1 MSGPGFPGVEH
12 SAQVAARQNPVRF
25 VPASRYAPVRTVSA
39 WIALACVAVMAA
51 APTPDAVQVQ
61 LCIATIAVYFLMGW
75 LRPSGGPLR
84 SFVALLIIFT
94 STRYMIWR
102 VTETM
107 PVDSPLSIVGG
118 IFLLGAETYGY
129 ILLLLSTFLSVD
141 VYKRGPRPVP
151 VAPDACP
158 TVDILIPS
166 YNEPDDLLEV
176 TLTAALN
183 VNYPAGRVNVYLLDD
198 GGTLGKRTQADPKKA
213 AEAQA
218 RHEHL
223 KAVCERLGA
232 HYLTREKNDHAK
244 AGNINAALKHTHGD
258 LILILDADHVPS
270 TDILTRTVGYFVED
284 PKLFLV
290 QTPHFFLN
298 PDPLERNLGTFRNM
312 PSENEMFYSV
322 IQRGLDGLNASFF
335 CGSAA
340 VLRREYIME
349 IGGIQGETITED
361 AETALELHARGYRS
375 AYVDRPMVAGLSPET
390 FSGFIVQRM
399 RWTQGMVQIFLL
411 KNPLLKKGLTFAQRV
426 GYFNSC
432 FYWFFPLA
440 RMAFILGPL
449 LYLLLG
455 VRVYVGDLSDF
466 LMYGL
471 PHIVGALMLSSI
483 LYGHTRWAFASE
495 LYEVI
500 QSIHCSGAIFQVL
513 RNPRS
518 PSFAVTPKGENLD
531 ENFVSPL
538 ARPFYV
544 LIAIVCLGELAG
556 LVRWFI
562 DPVGAGVISVLLF
575 WNTFH
580 LLLLVSAL
588 GVLYERSQQRVFPR
602 FEMRRPV
609 TLRHD
614 GAAVPCE
621 MTDVSITGMGCL
633 VRSADEGHF
642 AEGDIFRADARDLG
656 ASTPAQLDLKVLS
669 AVSTA
674 EGQKLG
680 LSFVIST
687 HEQWSAVVGLMY
699 ARSENWKTFRDGRA
713 RSDHMASKIAGL
725 VRSSLGHALIHIKA
739 VTREVRS

>member
-1 MSGPGFPGVEH
+1 MVQATPHSTDSG
-12 SAQVAARQNPVRF
+12 
-25 VPASRYAPVRTVSA
+25 PASRFAPLRTLSA
-39 WIALACVAVMAA
+39 VVVLASIALLAA

-61 LCIATIAVYFLMGW
+61 LGIATIATYFLMSW
-75 LRPSGGPLR
+75 LRPSGGPFR
-84 SFVALLIIFT
+84 TFVALLIVFT

-107 PVDSPLSIVGG
+107 PTDSALSILGG
-118 IFLLGAETYGY
+118 LVLLGAETYGY

-141 VYKRGPRPVP
+141 VYKRPARPAP
-151 VAPDACP
+151 VSPAACP

-183 VNYPAGRVNVYLLDD
+183 VNYPAGRVKVYLLDD
-198 GGTLGKRTQADPKKA
+198 GGTLGKRTQSDPKKA

-218 RHEHL
+218 RHDHL
-223 KAVCERLGA
+223 QEVCVRLGA
-232 HYLTREKNDHAK
+232 HYLTRDKNDHAK
-244 AGNINAALKHTHGD
+244 AGNINAALQKTDGE

-270 TDILTRTVGYFVED
+270 TDILTRTVGYFIED

-298 PDPLERNLGTFRNM
+298 PDPLERNLDTFRNM

-340 VLRREYIME
+340 LLRRKYVME

-361 AETALELHARGYRS
+361 AETALELHSRGYRS

-411 KNPLLKKGLTFAQRV
+411 KNPLLKKGLTLAQRI

-449 LYLLLG
+449 LYLLFG
-455 VRVYVGDLSDF
+455 VQVYVGDLSDF

-500 QSIHCSGAIFQVL
+500 QSIHCSGAILQVL

-538 ARPFYV
+538 ARPFYI
-544 LIAIVCLGELAG
+544 LIAIVCLGQIAG
-556 LVRWFI
+556 IIRFFA

-602 FEMRRPV
+602 FDTDRPV
-609 TLRHD
+609 TLHQP
-614 GAAVPCE
+614 GTSLPGT
-621 MTDVSITGMGCL
+621 MTDISITGMG
-633 VRSADEGHF
+633 VRVPHVAGKSF
-642 AEGDIFRADARDLG
+642 AIGDLFHTDAQELG
-656 ASTPAQLDLKVLS
+656 ATSPTRLDLRVLS
-669 AVSTA
+669 VL
-674 EGQKLG
+674 EGPDSQKLG
-680 LSFVIST
+680 LSFVIQT
-687 HEQWSAVVGLMY
+687 PDQWSAVVSLMY

-713 RSDHMASKIAGL
+713 SADNMGAKIAGL
-725 VRSSLGHALIHIKA
+725 VRASLSHALIHIRA
-739 VTREVRS
+739 VTREIRT

>member
-1 MSGPGFPGVEH
+1 MVGAAPH
-12 SAQVAARQNPVRF
+12 SADHR
-25 VPASRYAPVRTVSA
+25 PASRFAPLRTISA
-39 WIALACVAVMAA
+39 AAGLSSIALVAA
-51 APTPDAVQVQ
+51 APTPDHVQVL
-61 LCIATIAVYFLMGW
+61 LCITTIATYVLMSW
-75 LRPSGGPLR
+75 LRPSGGPFR
-84 SFVALLIIFT
+84 TFVALLIVFT

-107 PVDSPLSIVGG
+107 PSDSPLSIIGG

-141 VYKRGPRPVP
+141 VYKRPPRP
-151 VAPDACP
+151 APLSASACP

-183 VNYPAGRVNVYLLDD
+183 VNYPAGRVKVYLLDD
-198 GGTLGKRTQADPKKA
+198 GGTDSKRNQPDPTKA

-218 RHEHL
+218 RHDHL
-223 KAVCERLGA
+223 KEVCARLGA
-232 HYLTREKNDHAK
+232 HYLTREKNNHAK
-244 AGNINAALKHTHGD
+244 AGNINAALQKTDGE
-258 LILILDADHVPS
+258 LILILDADHIPS

-298 PDPLERNLGTFRNM
+298 PDPLERNLDTFRRM

-322 IQRGLDGLNASFF
+322 IQRGLDGLNAAFF

-340 VLRREYIME
+340 LLRRKYIME
-349 IGGIQGETITED
+349 IGGIQGDTITED
-361 AETALELHARGYRS
+361 TETALELHSRGYRS

-411 KNPLLKKGLTFAQRV
+411 KNPLLKKGLTLAQRI

-449 LYLLLG
+449 LYLLFG
-455 VRVYVGDLSDF
+455 IQVYVGDLSDF

-500 QSIHCSGAIFQVL
+500 QSIHCSGAILQVL

-538 ARPFYV
+538 ARPFYI
-544 LIAIVCLGELAG
+544 LIAIVCLGQIAG
-556 LVRWFI
+556 IIRFLI
-562 DPVGAGVISVLLF
+562 DPVGVGVISVLLF

-602 FEMRRPV
+602 FDTDRPV
-609 TLRHD
+609 TLYQPGTD
-614 GAAVPCE
+614 IAGT
-621 MTDVSITGMGCL
+621 MTDISVTGMG
-633 VRSADEGHF
+633 VRIPDTGSSRF
-642 AEGDIFRADARDLG
+642 AAGDAFTANAQELG
-656 ASTPAQLDLKVLS
+656 ATSPTQLNLKVLS
-669 AVSTA
+669 VLNEPGS
-674 EGQKLG
+674 QKLG
-680 LSFVIST
+680 LSFDIRT
-687 HEQWSAVVGLMY
+687 PDQWSAVVALMY
-699 ARSENWKTFRDGRA
+699 SRSENWKAFRDNRA
-713 RSDHMASKIAGL
+713 RADHMGAKIAGL
-725 VRSSLGHALIHIKA
+725 VRSSLSHALIHIRA
-739 VTREVRS
+739 ITREVRT

>member
-1 MSGPGFPGVEH
+1 MAHTDKKSEE
-12 SAQVAARQNPVRF
+12 F
-25 VPASRYAPVRTVSA
+25 VPASRFAPMRTFSA
-39 WIALACVAVMAA
+39 IFMLGSVAVLAA
-51 APTPDAVQVQ
+51 IPTPDSVQIQ
-61 LCIATIAVYFLMGW
+61 LCVATIATLFLMGW
-75 LRPSGGPLR
+75 LRPAGGPFR
-84 SFVALLIIFT
+84 SFVSLLIVFT

-107 PVDSPLSIVGG
+107 PTDSPLSIVGG
-118 IFLLGAETYGY
+118 VFLLGAESYGY

-141 VYKRGPRPVP
+141 VYKRSPRP
-151 VAPDACP
+151 APIAADSCP

-183 VNYPAGRVNVYLLDD
+183 VNYPEGRVNVYLLDD
-198 GGTLGKRTQADPKKA
+198 GGTVAKRNQVDSKKA
-213 AEAQA
+213 AEAQD
-218 RHEHL
+218 RFDHL
-223 KAVCERLGA
+223 QEMCERLGA

-244 AGNINAALKHTHGD
+244 AGNINAALKNTNGE

-270 TDILTRTVGYFVED
+270 TDILTRTAGYFVED

-298 PDPLERNLGTFRNM
+298 PDPLERNLDTFRNM

-340 VLRREYIME
+340 LLRRKYIME
-349 IGGIQGETITED
+349 IGGIQGDTITED

-411 KNPLLKKGLTFAQRV
+411 KNPLLKKGLTFAQRI

-449 LYLLLG
+449 LYLLFG
-455 VRVYVGDLSDF
+455 VQVYVGDLSDF

-471 PHIVGALMLSSI
+471 PHIAGALMLSSI

-500 QSIHCSGAIFQVL
+500 QAIHCSGAILEVL

-531 ENFVSPL
+531 ESFVSPL
-538 ARPFYV
+538 ARPFYI
-544 LIAIVCLGELAG
+544 LIGLVCLGQVAG
-556 LVRWFI
+556 LIRWFV
-562 DPVGAGVISVLLF
+562 DPVGAGVVSVLLF

-588 GVLYERSQQRVFPR
+588 GVLYEKTQQRVFPR
-602 FEMRRPV
+602 FETDRDVDLTYLGV
-609 TLRHD
+609 T
-614 GAAVPCE
+614 VPGK
-621 MTDVSITGMGCL
+621 MTDISITGVGAL
-633 VRSADEGHF
+633 VPFGESKRFEV
-642 AEGDIFRADARDLG
+642 GDMFQADARELG
-656 ASTPAQLDLKVLS
+656 ASSPSILDLRVLS
-669 AVSTA
+669 VFDRP

-680 LSFVIST
+680 LSFVIQSP
-687 HEQWSAVVGLMY
+687 EQRSAVVSLMY

-713 RSDHMASKIAGL
+713 KSDHMGAKIVGL
-725 VRSSLGHALIHIKA
+725 VRSSLSHAINHIQA
-739 VTREVRS
+739 VTREARS

>member
-1 MSGPGFPGVEH
+1 MRA
-12 SAQVAARQNPVRF
+12 SAKAERF
-25 VPASRYAPVRTVSA
+25 VPASRYAPVRTISA
-39 WIALACVAVMAA
+39 VIALASVAVLAA
-51 APTPDAVQVQ
+51 APTPDAVQIQ
-61 LCIATIAVYFLMGW
+61 LCIATIATYFLMSW
-75 LRPSGGPLR
+75 IQPSGGPFR
-84 SFVALLIIFT
+84 SFMALLIVFT

-107 PVDSPLSIVGG
+107 PTDSPLSILGG

-141 VYKRGPRPVP
+141 VYKRAPRPAP
-151 VAPDACP
+151 VSPEACP

-198 GGTLGKRTQADPKKA
+198 GGTVGKRNQADPQKA

-218 RHEHL
+218 RFEHL
-223 KAVCERLGA
+223 QEVCARLGA
-232 HYLTREKNDHAK
+232 RYLTREKNDHAK
-244 AGNINAALKHTHGD
+244 AGNINAALKHTDGD
-258 LILILDADHVPS
+258 LVLILDADHVPS

-298 PDPLERNLGTFRNM
+298 PDPLERNLGTFKNM

-340 VLRREYIME
+340 VLRRKYIME

-449 LYLLLG
+449 LYLLFG
-455 VRVYVGDLSDF
+455 VQVYVGDLPDF

-544 LIAIVCLGELAG
+544 LIAIVCLGEVAG

-602 FEMRRPV
+602 FETHRKITLNHAGAPV
-609 TLRHD
+609 P
-614 GAAVPCE
+614 GE
-621 MTDVSITGMGCL
+621 MTDVSITGLGCL
-633 VRSADEGHF
+633 LPVGQGQRF
-642 AEGDIFRADARDLG
+642 VTGDILQADARDLG
-656 ASTPAQLDLKVLS
+656 ATSPSQLDLKVLS
-669 AVSTA
+669 VADTPA
-674 EGQKLG
+674 GQKLG
-680 LSFVIST
+680 LSFVIENN
-687 HEQWSAVVGLMY
+687 EQWAAVVALMY
-699 ARSENWKTFRDGRA
+699 SRSENWKTFRDGRA
-713 RSDHMASKIAGL
+713 KSDHMGAKIAGL
-725 VRSSLGHALIHIKA
+725 VRSSLAHALNHINA
-739 VTREVRS
+739 ITREVRS

>member
-1 MSGPGFPGVEH
+1 MVRATPPASEH
-12 SAQVAARQNPVRF
+12 G
-25 VPASRYAPVRTVSA
+25 PASRFAPLRTVSG
-39 WIALACVAVMAA
+39 IVVLVSVAFIAA
-51 APTPDAVQVQ
+51 APTPDIVQVQ
-61 LCIATIAVYFLMGW
+61 LCIATIAAYFLLSW

-84 SFVALLIIFT
+84 TFVALLIIFT

-107 PVDSPLSIVGG
+107 PTDTIWSTIGG

-141 VYKRGPRPVP
+141 VYKRPPRPAP
-151 VAPDACP
+151 VSAEACP

-176 TLTAALN
+176 TLTAALS

-198 GGTLGKRTQADPKKA
+198 GGTVGKRNQADPKKA

-218 RHEHL
+218 RHDHL
-223 KAVCERLGA
+223 QEVCARLGA
-232 HYLTREKNDHAK
+232 RYLTREKNDHAK
-244 AGNINAALKHTHGD
+244 AGNINAALKQTDGD
-258 LILILDADHVPS
+258 LVLILDADHVPS

-298 PDPLERNLGTFRNM
+298 PDPLERNLDTFKSM

-340 VLRREYIME
+340 VLRRKYIME

-455 VRVYVGDLSDF
+455 VQVYVGDLSDF

-500 QSIHCSGAIFQVL
+500 QSIHCSGAILQVL

-544 LIAIVCLGELAG
+544 LIGIVCLGELAG
-556 LVRWFI
+556 IARWFF

-602 FEMRRPV
+602 FGTHRPA
-609 TLRHD
+609 TLHFD
-614 GAAVPCE
+614 GVAVAGE
-621 MTDVSITGMGCL
+621 MTDVSITGMGFL
-633 VRSADEGHF
+633 LPSRQGRVF
-642 AEGDIFRADARDLG
+642 AVGDKFQADARDLG
-656 ASTPAQLDLKVLS
+656 ASAPSRLDLKVLS
-669 AVSTA
+669 AVDTPA
-674 EGQKLG
+674 GQKLG
-680 LSFVIST
+680 LSFVIESN
-687 HEQWSAVVGLMY
+687 EQWSAVVALMY
-699 ARSENWKTFRDGRA
+699 ARSENWKAFRDGRA
-713 RSDHMASKIAGL
+713 QSDHMGAKIAGL
-725 VRSSLGHALIHIKA
+725 VRSSLSHAMIHIQA
-739 VTREVRS
+739 VAREVRS

>member
-1 MSGPGFPGVEH
+1 MVRSTPHSENPG
-12 SAQVAARQNPVRF
+12 
-25 VPASRYAPVRTVSA
+25 PASRFAPLRTLSA
-39 WIALACVAVMAA
+39 VTVLASITLLAA

-61 LCIATIAVYFLMGW
+61 LCIATIVIYFLMSW
-75 LRPSGGPLR
+75 LRPSGGPFR
-84 SFVALLIIFT
+84 TFVALLIVFT

-102 VTETM
+102 VMETM
-107 PVDSPLSIVGG
+107 PTDSPLSILGG
-118 IFLLGAETYGY
+118 MFLLGAETYGY

-141 VYKRGPRPVP
+141 VYNRQPRP
-151 VAPDACP
+151 APLSPSACP

-166 YNEPDDLLEV
+166 YNEPDELLEV

-183 VNYPAGRVNVYLLDD
+183 VNYPAGRLNVYLLDD
-198 GGTLGKRTQADPKKA
+198 GGTLGKRNQADPKKA

-218 RHEHL
+218 RHDHL
-223 KAVCERLGA
+223 QEVCARLGA
-232 HYLTREKNDHAK
+232 RYLTREKNDHAK
-244 AGNINAALKHTHGD
+244 AGNINAALQETDGE

-270 TDILTRTVGYFVED
+270 TDILTRTVGYFLED

-298 PDPLERNLGTFRNM
+298 PDPLERNLDTFRKM

-340 VLRREYIME
+340 LLRRKYIME

-361 AETALELHARGYRS
+361 AETALELHSRGYRS

-411 KNPLLKKGLTFAQRV
+411 KNPLLKKGLTLAQRI

-449 LYLLLG
+449 LYLLFG
-455 VRVYVGDLSDF
+455 IQVYVGDLSDF

-500 QSIHCSGAIFQVL
+500 QSIHCSGAILQVL

-518 PSFAVTPKGENLD
+518 PSFAVTPKRENLD
-531 ENFVSPL
+531 QSFVSPL
-538 ARPFYV
+538 ARPFYI
-544 LIAIVCLGELAG
+544 LIGIVCIGQLAG
-556 LVRWFI
+556 ILRFFF
-562 DPVGAGVISVLLF
+562 DPVGAGVVSVLLF

-602 FEMRRPV
+602 FETDRSVALNQDGTMTRATMTDISITGLGVRVP
-609 TLRHD
+609 HD
-614 GAAVPCE
+614 GAKRFTP
-621 MTDVSITGMGCL
+621 
-633 VRSADEGHF
+633 
-642 AEGDIFRADARDLG
+642 GDMFQADAQELG
-656 ASTPAQLDLKVLS
+656 ATSPTQLNLKVLS
-669 AVSTA
+669 VVDEPAS
-674 EGQKLG
+674 QKLG
-680 LSFVIST
+680 LSFVVQT
-687 HEQWSAVVGLMY
+687 PDQWSAVVALMY

-713 RSDHMASKIAGL
+713 SSDRMGTKIAGL
-725 VRSSLGHALIHIKA
+725 VRSSLSHALTHIRA
-739 VTREVRS
+739 ITREART

>member
-1 MSGPGFPGVEH
+1 MARTSPESTDFEPVSRFAPLRTFSAVIGLAGV
-12 SAQVAARQNPVRF
+12 AILAA
-25 VPASRYAPVRTVSA
+25 
-39 WIALACVAVMAA
+39 M
-51 APTPDAVQVQ
+51 PTPDAVQIQ
-61 LCIATIAVYFLMGW
+61 LGIATVATYFLMSW
-75 LRPSGGPLR
+75 LRPSGGPFR
-84 SFVALLIIFT
+84 SFVSLLIVFT

-107 PVDSPLSIVGG
+107 PTDSPFSIVGG
-118 IFLLGAETYGY
+118 ISLLGAESYGY
-129 ILLLLSTFLSVD
+129 VLLLLSTFLSVD
-141 VYKRGPRPVP
+141 VYKRPPCP
-151 VAPDACP
+151 APISPEACP

-183 VNYPAGRVNVYLLDD
+183 VNYPTGRVNVYLLDD
-198 GGTLGKRTQADPKKA
+198 GGTVAKRNQADPKKA

-218 RHEHL
+218 RFAHL
-223 KAVCERLGA
+223 QEVCARLGA
-232 HYLTREKNDHAK
+232 RYLTREKNDHAK
-244 AGNINAALKHTHGD
+244 AGNINAALKSIDGD
-258 LILILDADHVPS
+258 LVLILDADHVPS
-270 TDILTRTVGYFVED
+270 TDILSQTVGYFVED

-349 IGGIQGETITED
+349 IGGIQGDTITED
-361 AETALELHARGYRS
+361 AETALELHSRGYRS

-449 LYLLLG
+449 LYLLFG
-455 VRVYVGDLSDF
+455 IQVYVGDLSDF

-500 QSIHCSGAIFQVL
+500 QSIHCSGAILEVL
-513 RNPRS
+513 RNPRA

-538 ARPFYV
+538 ARPFYI
-544 LIAIVCLGELAG
+544 LIALVCLGELAG
-556 LVRWFI
+556 LVRWFV
-562 DPVGAGVISVLLF
+562 DPVGPGVVSVLLF

-588 GVLYERSQQRVFPR
+588 GVLYERSQQRIFPR
-602 FEMRRPV
+602 FETHREITMNH
-609 TLRHD
+609 L
-614 GAAVPCE
+614 GISVPGE
-621 MTDVSITGMGCL
+621 MTDVSITGMGCR
-633 VRSADEGHF
+633 VPFGEGKRF
-642 AEGDIFRADARDLG
+642 AVGDAFKADARDLG
-656 ASTPAQLDLKVLS
+656 AIVPSALDLKVLS
-669 AVSTA
+669 VFDEAN
-674 EGQKLG
+674 GQKLG
-680 LSFVIST
+680 LSFVIENQ
-687 HEQWSAVVGLMY
+687 EQWAAVVALMY

-713 RSDHMASKIAGL
+713 KSDHMGAKIVGL
-725 VRSSLGHALIHIKA
+725 VRSSLSHAMNHIQA
-739 VTREVRS
+739 VTREIRT

>member
-1 MSGPGFPGVEH
+1 M
-12 SAQVAARQNPVRF
+12 VRATPQSTYHG
-25 VPASRYAPVRTVSA
+25 PASRFAPLRTISA
-39 WIALACVAVMAA
+39 VVVLASVAILAA
-51 APTPDAVQVQ
+51 APTPAAVQVQ
-61 LCIATIAVYFLMGW
+61 LCVATIAAYFLMSW
-75 LRPSGGPLR
+75 LRPSGGPFR
-84 SFVALLIIFT
+84 TFVALLIVFT

-107 PVDSPLSIVGG
+107 PSESPLSIVGG

-141 VYKRGPRPVP
+141 VYKRPPRPAP
-151 VAPDACP
+151 VSWAACP

-166 YNEPDDLLEV
+166 YNEPDELLEV

-198 GGTLGKRTQADPKKA
+198 GGTVGKRNQSDPKKA

-218 RHEHL
+218 RHDHL
-223 KAVCERLGA
+223 QELCARLGA
-232 HYLTREKNDHAK
+232 LYLTREKNDHAK
-244 AGNINAALKHTHGD
+244 AGNINAALQKTDGE

-270 TDILTRTVGYFVED
+270 TDILTRTVGYFIED

-298 PDPLERNLGTFRNM
+298 PDPLERNLNTFQKM

-340 VLRREYIME
+340 LLRRKYIME
-349 IGGIQGETITED
+349 IGGIQGDTITED
-361 AETALELHARGYRS
+361 AETALELHSRGYRS

-411 KNPLLKKGLTFAQRV
+411 KNPLLKKGLTLAQRI

-449 LYLLLG
+449 LYLLFG
-455 VRVYVGDLSDF
+455 IPVYVGDLSDF

-500 QSIHCSGAIFQVL
+500 QSIHCSGAILQVL

-518 PSFAVTPKGENLD
+518 PSFAVTPKGENMD
-531 ENFVSPL
+531 ESFVSPL

-556 LVRWFI
+556 LIRFFT

-602 FEMRRPV
+602 FETDRSV
-609 TLRHD
+609 TLHQP
-614 GAAVPCE
+614 GTTVPGT
-621 MTDVSITGMGCL
+621 MTDISITGMG
-633 VRSADEGHF
+633 VRVPREGGKRF
-642 AEGDIFRADARDLG
+642 AAGDMFHIDARELG
-656 ASTPAQLDLKVLS
+656 ATSPTQLHLKVLS
-669 AVSTA
+669 VVDEPDS
-674 EGQKLG
+674 QKLG
-680 LSFVIST
+680 LSFVIQT
-687 HEQWSAVVGLMY
+687 PDQWSAVVALMY
-699 ARSENWKTFRDGRA
+699 ARSENWKTFRDSRA
-713 RSDHMASKIAGL
+713 RSDHMGTKIAGL
-725 VRSSLGHALIHIKA
+725 VRSSLSHALNHIRA
-739 VTREVRS
+739 ITREVRT

>member
-1 MSGPGFPGVEH
+1 MVRETPQ
-12 SAQVAARQNPVRF
+12 SADHGL
-25 VPASRYAPVRTVSA
+25 ASRFAPLRTVSA
-39 WIALACVAVMAA
+39 VVVLSSIALIAA
-51 APTPDAVQVQ
+51 APVPDGVQVL
-61 LCIATIAVYFLMGW
+61 LCIVTIATYFLMSW
-75 LRPSGGPLR
+75 LRPSGGPFR
-84 SFVALLIIFT
+84 TFVALLIVFT

-107 PVDSPLSIVGG
+107 PSDSILSIVGG

-141 VYKRGPRPVP
+141 VYKRPARPAP
-151 VAPDACP
+151 VSPAACP

-183 VNYPAGRVNVYLLDD
+183 VNYPAGRVKVYLLDD
-198 GGTLGKRTQADPKKA
+198 GGTLGKRNQSDPKKA

-218 RHEHL
+218 RHDHL
-223 KAVCERLGA
+223 KEVCARLGA
-232 HYLTREKNDHAK
+232 YYLTREKNNHAK
-244 AGNINAALKHTHGD
+244 AGNINAALQNTDGE

-270 TDILTRTVGYFVED
+270 TDILTRTVGYFIED

-298 PDPLERNLGTFRNM
+298 PDPLERNLDTFHKM

-340 VLRREYIME
+340 LLRRKYIME

-361 AETALELHARGYRS
+361 AETALELHSKGYRS

-411 KNPLLKKGLTFAQRV
+411 KNPLLKSGLTLAQRI

-440 RMAFILGPL
+440 RMAFIVGPL
-449 LYLLLG
+449 LYLLFG
-455 VRVYVGDLSDF
+455 IQVYIGDLSDF

-500 QSIHCSGAIFQVL
+500 QSIHCSGAILQVL

-556 LVRWFI
+556 LIRFFV

-602 FEMRRPV
+602 FETDRPV
-609 TLRHD
+609 TLHQP
-614 GAAVPCE
+614 GTPVPGT
-621 MTDVSITGMGCL
+621 MTDISITGLG
-633 VRSADEGHF
+633 VRVPHSGAKRF
-642 AEGDIFRADARDLG
+642 TVGDVFQTDAGELG
-656 ASTPAQLDLKVLS
+656 ATSPAQLHLKVLS
-669 AVSTA
+669 VVDEPGS
-674 EGQKLG
+674 QKLG
-680 LSFVIST
+680 LSFDIQT
-687 HEQWSAVVGLMY
+687 PDQWSAVVALMY

-713 RSDHMASKIAGL
+713 SADHMGTKIAGL
-725 VRSSLGHALIHIKA
+725 IRSSLSHALIHIRA
-739 VTREVRS
+739 ITREVRT

>member
-1 MSGPGFPGVEH
+1 MAHATPNSDEH
-12 SAQVAARQNPVRF
+12 G
-25 VPASRYAPVRTVSA
+25 PASRFAPLRSISGMVVLVC
-39 WIALACVAVMAA
+39 LAFLAA
-51 APTPDAVQVQ
+51 APTPDSVQAQ
-61 LCIATIAVYFLMGW
+61 LSIATIATYFFMGW
-75 LRPSGGPLR
+75 VRPSGGPFR

-102 VTETM
+102 ITETM
-107 PVDSPLSIVGG
+107 PTDSVVSLVGG

-129 ILLLLSTFLSVD
+129 ILLLLSTFLSMD
-141 VYKRGPRPVP
+141 VYKRAPRPAP
-151 VAPDACP
+151 VSAEACP

-183 VNYPAGRVNVYLLDD
+183 VSYPAGRMQVYLLDD
-198 GGTLGKRTQADPKKA
+198 GGTVGKRSQANPQKA

-218 RHEHL
+218 RHERL
-223 KAVCERLGA
+223 QEMCDRLGA
-232 HYLTREKNDHAK
+232 RYLTRERNDHAK
-244 AGNINAALKHTHGD
+244 AGNINAALQHTHGD
-258 LILILDADHVPS
+258 LVLILDADHVPAA
-270 TDILTRTVGYFVED
+270 DILTRTVGYFVED

-298 PDPLERNLGTFRNM
+298 PDPLERNLDTFRRM
-312 PSENEMFYSV
+312 PSENEMFYTV

-411 KNPLLKKGLTFAQRV
+411 KNPLLKKGLTLAQRI

-449 LYLLLG
+449 LYLLFG
-455 VRVYVGDLSDF
+455 VQVYVGDFTDF

-538 ARPFYV
+538 AKPFYLLIGLV
-544 LIAIVCLGELAG
+544 LLGEVAALLRMA
-556 LVRWFI
+556 F
-562 DPVGAGVISVLLF
+562 DPVGPGVIAVLLF

-602 FEMRRPV
+602 FETQRRV
-609 TLRHD
+609 TLRRD
-614 GAAVPCE
+614 GQPVPAD
-621 MTDVSITGMGCL
+621 MTDVSITGMGCI
-633 VRSADEGHF
+633 VTDGQRF
-642 AEGDIFRADARDLG
+642 AVGDLFGADARDLG
-656 ASTPAQLDLKVLS
+656 ATAPSPLQLRVLS
-669 AVSTA
+669 VADTPR
-674 EGQKLG
+674 GQKLG
-680 LSFVIST
+680 LSFVIET
-687 HEQWSAVVGLMY
+687 TEQWSAVVALMY
-699 ARSENWKTFRDGRA
+699 SRSENWKVFREGRA
-713 RSDHMASKIAGL
+713 QSDHMGAKIAGL
-725 VRSSLGHALIHIKA
+725 IRSSVSHAMIHIKTVA
-739 VTREVRS
+739 REVRT

>member
-1 MSGPGFPGVEH
+1 MVRETPQ
-12 SAQVAARQNPVRF
+12 SADHG
-25 VPASRYAPVRTVSA
+25 PASRFAPLRTVSA
-39 WIALACVAVMAA
+39 VVVLSSIALIAA
-51 APTPDAVQVQ
+51 APVPDGVQVL
-61 LCIATIAVYFLMGW
+61 LCIVTIATYFLMSW
-75 LRPSGGPLR
+75 LRPSGGPFR
-84 SFVALLIIFT
+84 TFVALLIVFT

-107 PVDSPLSIVGG
+107 PADSILSIVGG

-141 VYKRGPRPVP
+141 VYKRPPRPAP
-151 VAPDACP
+151 VSPAACP

-183 VNYPAGRVNVYLLDD
+183 VNYPAGRVKVYLLDD
-198 GGTLGKRTQADPKKA
+198 GGTVGKRNQSDPKKA

-218 RHEHL
+218 RHDHL
-223 KAVCERLGA
+223 KEVCARLGA

-244 AGNINAALKHTHGD
+244 AGNINAALQKTDGE

-270 TDILTRTVGYFVED
+270 TDILTRTVGYFLED

-298 PDPLERNLGTFRNM
+298 PDPLERNLDTFRKM

-340 VLRREYIME
+340 LLRRKYIME

-361 AETALELHARGYRS
+361 AETALELHSRGYRS

-411 KNPLLKKGLTFAQRV
+411 KNPLLKKGLTLAQRI

-449 LYLLLG
+449 LYLLFG
-455 VRVYVGDLSDF
+455 IQVYIGDLSDF

-500 QSIHCSGAIFQVL
+500 QSIHCSGAILQVL

-538 ARPFYV
+538 ARPFYI
-544 LIAIVCLGELAG
+544 LIGIVCLGQLAG
-556 LVRWFI
+556 IIRFFF
-562 DPVGAGVISVLLF
+562 DPVGAGVVSVLLF

-602 FEMRRPV
+602 FETDRPI
-609 TLRHD
+609 TLHQP
-614 GAAVPCE
+614 GAAVPGN
-621 MTDVSITGMGCL
+621 MTDISITGLG
-633 VRSADEGHF
+633 VRVPHSGARRF
-642 AEGDIFRADARDLG
+642 AAGDTFQTDARELG
-656 ASTPAQLDLKVLS
+656 ATPPAQLHLKVLS
-669 AVSTA
+669 VVDEPGS
-674 EGQKLG
+674 QKLG
-680 LSFVIST
+680 LSFDIQT
-687 HEQWSAVVGLMY
+687 PDQWSAVVALMY

-713 RSDHMASKIAGL
+713 SADNMGTKIAGL
-725 VRSSLGHALIHIKA
+725 IRSSLSHALIHIRSI
-739 VTREVRS
+739 TREVRT

>member
-1 MSGPGFPGVEH
+1 MKS
-12 SAQVAARQNPVRF
+12 SAIVNVKQEPETFMPAA
-25 VPASRYAPVRTVSA
+25 RYAPARTLSA
-39 WIALACVAVMAA
+39 VLALACVAVLAA
-51 APTPDAVQVQ
+51 APTPDSVQVQ
-61 LCIATIAVYFLMGW
+61 LCIVTIAIYFLMSW
-75 LRPSGGPLR
+75 LRPSGGVFR

-107 PVDSPLSIVGG
+107 PSDSPLSIIGG

-141 VYKRGPRPVP
+141 VYKRKPRP
-151 VAPDACP
+151 APISPEACP

-183 VNYPAGRVNVYLLDD
+183 VNYPAGRMNVYLLDD
-198 GGTLGKRTQADPKKA
+198 GGTVGKRSNADPAKA

-218 RHEHL
+218 RHERL
-223 KAVCERLGA
+223 QEMCDRLGA
-232 HYLTREKNDHAK
+232 RYLTREKNDHAK
-244 AGNINAALKHTHGD
+244 AGNINAALRNTDGE

-270 TDILTRTVGYFVED
+270 SDILTRTVGYFVED

-298 PDPLERNLGTFRNM
+298 PDPLERNLDTFRSM

-340 VLRREYIME
+340 VLRRSCIME

-449 LYLLLG
+449 LYLVLG
-455 VRVYVGDLSDF
+455 VQVYVGDLSDF

-538 ARPFYV
+538 ARPFYW
-544 LIAIVCLGELAG
+544 LIALVCLGQIAG
-556 LVRWFI
+556 LIRWFV
-562 DPVGAGVISVLLF
+562 DPVGPGVISVLLF

-602 FEMRRPV
+602 FETHRKITLHYAGAPV
-609 TLRHD
+609 P
-614 GAAVPCE
+614 GE
-621 MTDVSITGMGCL
+621 MTDVSITGLGCL
-633 VRSADEGHF
+633 VPDGEGRRF
-642 AEGDIFRADARDLG
+642 AVGDVLRADARDLG
-656 ASTPAQLDLKVLS
+656 ASTPSPLDLKVLS
-669 AVSTA
+669 VFDTSG
-674 EGQKLG
+674 GQKLG
-680 LSFVIST
+680 LSFLIET
-687 HEQWSAVVGLMY
+687 GEQWSAVVALMY

-713 RSDHMASKIAGL
+713 KSDHMGAKIAGL
-725 VRSSLGHALIHIKA
+725 VRSSLSHALIHIKA

>member
-1 MSGPGFPGVEH
+1 M
-12 SAQVAARQNPVRF
+12 VRATPQAHAF
-25 VPASRYAPVRTVSA
+25 EPASRYAPARTFSA
-39 WIALACVAVMAA
+39 IIALGSVAVLAA

-61 LCIATIAVYFLMGW
+61 LCIATIATYFLMSW
-75 LRPSGGPLR
+75 LRPSGGPFR

-107 PVDSPLSIVGG
+107 PTESVLSIVGG

-141 VYKRGPRPVP
+141 VYKRGPRP
-151 VAPDACP
+151 APIAPEACP

-183 VNYPAGRVNVYLLDD
+183 VNYPAGRVKVYLLDD
-198 GGTLGKRTQADPKKA
+198 GGTAGKRNQANPEKA

-218 RHEHL
+218 RFERL
-223 KAVCERLGA
+223 QAICARLGA
-232 HYLTREKNDHAK
+232 HYLTRERNDHAK
-244 AGNINAALKHTHGD
+244 AGNINAALQQTGGE

-340 VLRREYIME
+340 VLRRSCIME
-349 IGGIQGETITED
+349 IGGIQGDTITED
-361 AETALELHARGYRS
+361 AETALELHSRGYRS

-449 LYLLLG
+449 LYLLFG
-455 VRVYVGDLSDF
+455 VQVYVGDLSDF

-500 QSIHCSGAIFQVL
+500 QSIHCSGAILQVL

-544 LIAIVCLGELAG
+544 LIGIVCLGELAG
-556 LVRWFI
+556 LVRWFV

-602 FEMRRPV
+602 FEVSRSI
-609 TLRHD
+609 TLRHS
-614 GAAVPCE
+614 GVAVPAR
-621 MTDVSITGMGCL
+621 MSDVSITGMGCH
-633 VRSADEGHF
+633 VPHGAGAPF
-642 AEGDIFRADARDLG
+642 AFGDVFQADARDLG
-656 ASTPAQLDLKVLS
+656 AAHPSRLDLKVLS
-669 AVSTA
+669 AVDTPA
-674 EGQKLG
+674 GQKLG
-680 LSFVIST
+680 LSFVIESN
-687 HEQWSAVVGLMY
+687 EQWSAVVALMY

-713 RSDHMASKIAGL
+713 QSDHMGAKIAGL
-725 VRSSLGHALIHIKA
+725 VRSSLSHAMTHIKA

>member
-1 MSGPGFPGVEH
+1 M
-12 SAQVAARQNPVRF
+12 VRAPPHLSDHG
-25 VPASRYAPVRTVSA
+25 PASRFAPLRTISA
-39 WIALACVAVMAA
+39 VVALSSIAFIAA
-51 APTPDAVQVQ
+51 APTPDHVQVL
-61 LCIATIAVYFLMGW
+61 LCIITIATYFLMGW
-75 LRPSGGPLR
+75 LRPSGGPFR
-84 SFVALLIIFT
+84 TFVALLIVFT

-102 VTETM
+102 VTETL
-107 PVDSPLSIVGG
+107 PSDSLLSIVGG

-141 VYKRGPRPVP
+141 VYKRQPRP
-151 VAPDACP
+151 APLSPSACP

-183 VNYPAGRVNVYLLDD
+183 VNYPAGCVKVYLLDD
-198 GGTLGKRTQADPKKA
+198 GGTLGKRNQADPKKA
-213 AEAQA
+213 SEAQA
-218 RHEHL
+218 RHDHL
-223 KAVCERLGA
+223 KKVCAHLGA

-244 AGNINAALKHTHGD
+244 AGNINAALQETYGE

-270 TDILTRTVGYFVED
+270 TDILTRTVGYFIED

-298 PDPLERNLGTFRNM
+298 PDPLERNLDTFRKM

-340 VLRREYIME
+340 LLRRKHIME
-349 IGGIQGETITED
+349 IGGIQGDTITED
-361 AETALELHARGYRS
+361 AETALELHSRGYRS

-411 KNPLLKKGLTFAQRV
+411 KNPLLKKGLTLAQRI

-449 LYLLLG
+449 LYLLFG
-455 VRVYVGDLSDF
+455 VPVYVGDLSDF

-500 QSIHCSGAIFQVL
+500 QSIHCSGAILQVL

-544 LIAIVCLGELAG
+544 LIAIVFLGQLAG
-556 LVRWFI
+556 LIRLFV
-562 DPVGAGVISVLLF
+562 DPVGAGVVSVLLF

-602 FEMRRPV
+602 FDTQRPV
-609 TLRHD
+609 TLLKR
-614 GAAVPCE
+614 GAAVAGT
-621 MTDVSITGMGCL
+621 MTDISITGMG
-633 VRSADEGHF
+633 VRVPHSGGQRFMA
-642 AEGDIFRADARDLG
+642 GDTFLADAQELG
-656 ASTPAQLDLKVLS
+656 ATSHTQLHLKVLS
-669 AVSTA
+669 VLD
-674 EGQKLG
+674 EPGGQKLG
-680 LSFVIST
+680 LSFDIRT
-687 HEQWSAVVGLMY
+687 PDQWSAVVALMY
-699 ARSENWKTFRDGRA
+699 ARSQNWKTFRDGRA
-713 RSDHMASKIAGL
+713 RADGMGAKIAGL
-725 VRSSLGHALIHIKA
+725 VRASLSHALIHIRA
-739 VTREVRS
+739 ITREVRT

>member
-1 MSGPGFPGVEH
+1 M
-12 SAQVAARQNPVRF
+12 RQTETAKQQF
-25 VPASRYAPVRTVSA
+25 TPASRFAPLRTISA
-39 WIALACVAVMAA
+39 VVVLACVGLIAA

-61 LCIATIAVYFLMGW
+61 LCIATIATYFFMGW
-75 LRPSGGPLR
+75 VRPSGGPFR
-84 SFVALLIIFT
+84 SFVSLLIVFT

-102 VTETM
+102 VTETL
-107 PVDSPLSIVGG
+107 PTDSALSIIGG
-118 IFLLGAETYGY
+118 MFLLGAETYGY

-141 VYKRGPRPVP
+141 VYKRAPRP
-151 VAPDACP
+151 APISPEACP

-166 YNEPDDLLEV
+166 YNEPDDLIEV

-183 VNYPAGRVNVYLLDD
+183 VNYPEGRVNVYLLDD
-198 GGTLGKRTQADPKKA
+198 GGTVAKRNQADREKA
-213 AEAQA
+213 DEAQE
-218 RHEHL
+218 RHAHL
-223 KAVCERLGA
+223 KQVCARLGA

-244 AGNINAALKHTHGD
+244 AGNINAALEHTFGE

-298 PDPLERNLGTFRNM
+298 PDPLERNLGTFKNM

-340 VLRREYIME
+340 VLRRELIME
-349 IGGIQGETITED
+349 IGGIQGDTITED
-361 AETALELHARGYRS
+361 AETALELHSRGYRS

-390 FSGFIVQRM
+390 FSGFITQRM

-411 KNPLLKKGLTFAQRV
+411 KNPLLKKGLTFGQRV

-449 LYLLLG
+449 LYLLFG
-455 VRVYVGDLSDF
+455 IQVYVGDLSDF

-500 QSIHCSGAIFQVL
+500 QSIHCSGAILQVL

-518 PSFAVTPKGENLD
+518 PRFAVTPKGESLD

-538 ARPFYV
+538 ARPFYI
-544 LIAIVCLGELAG
+544 LIAIVCLGEVAG

-562 DPVGAGVISVLLF
+562 DPVGAGVITVLLF

-580 LLLLVSAL
+580 LILLVSAL
-588 GVLYERSQQRVFPR
+588 GVLYERSQQRIFPR
-602 FEMRRPV
+602 FETTRDITLKHFGAPV
-609 TLRHD
+609 P
-614 GAAVPCE
+614 GQ
-621 MTDVSITGMGCL
+621 MTDVSITGMGCK
-633 VRSADEGHF
+633 VPYGEGKRF
-642 AEGDIFRADARDLG
+642 VIGDIFQADARDLG
-656 ASTPAQLDLKVLS
+656 ASSPTRLDLKVLS
-669 AVSTA
+669 ASDTPT
-674 EGQKLG
+674 GQKLG
-680 LSFVIST
+680 LSFVIENN
-687 HEQWSAVVGLMY
+687 EQWSTVVGLMY

-713 RSDHMASKIAGL
+713 KSDHMGAKIAGL
-725 VRSSLGHALIHIKA
+725 VRSSISHAMTHIQA
-739 VTREVRS
+739 VTREARS

>member
-1 MSGPGFPGVEH
+1 MVRATPHSENPG
-12 SAQVAARQNPVRF
+12 
-25 VPASRYAPVRTVSA
+25 PASRFAPLRTVSA
-39 WIALACVAVMAA
+39 VIVLASITLLAA

-61 LCIATIAVYFLMGW
+61 LCIATIVIYFLMSW
-75 LRPSGGPLR
+75 LRPSGGPFR
-84 SFVALLIIFT
+84 TFVALLIVFT

-107 PVDSPLSIVGG
+107 PTDSLLSIIGG
-118 IFLLGAETYGY
+118 MFLLGAETYGY

-141 VYKRGPRPVP
+141 VYKRQPRP
-151 VAPDACP
+151 APLSPAACP

-183 VNYPAGRVNVYLLDD
+183 VNYPAGRLNVYLLDD
-198 GGTLGKRTQADPKKA
+198 GGTLGKRNQADPKKA

-218 RHEHL
+218 RHDHL
-223 KAVCERLGA
+223 QEVCARLGA

-244 AGNINAALKHTHGD
+244 AGNINAALQKTDGE

-270 TDILTRTVGYFVED
+270 TDILTRTVGYFLED

-298 PDPLERNLGTFRNM
+298 PDPLERNLDTFRKM

-340 VLRREYIME
+340 LLRRKYIME

-361 AETALELHARGYRS
+361 AETALELHSRGYRS

-411 KNPLLKKGLTFAQRV
+411 KNPLLKKGLTLAQRI

-449 LYLLLG
+449 LYLLFG
-455 VRVYVGDLSDF
+455 IQVYVGDLSDF

-500 QSIHCSGAIFQVL
+500 QSIHCSGAILQVL

-531 ENFVSPL
+531 QSFVSPL
-538 ARPFYV
+538 ARPFYI
-544 LIAIVCLGELAG
+544 LIAIVCIGQLAG
-556 LVRWFI
+556 IIRFFV
-562 DPVGAGVISVLLF
+562 DPVGAGVVSVLLF

-602 FEMRRPV
+602 FETDRSV
-609 TLRHD
+609 TLKQD
-614 GAAVPCE
+614 GAMTPAT
-621 MTDVSITGMGCL
+621 MTDISITGLG
-633 VRSADEGHF
+633 VRVPHEGAKRF
-642 AEGDIFRADARDLG
+642 IPGDMFQADAQELG
-656 ASTPAQLDLKVLS
+656 ATSPTQLHLKVLS
-669 AVSTA
+669 VVDEPAS
-674 EGQKLG
+674 QKLG
-680 LSFVIST
+680 LSFVIQT
-687 HEQWSAVVGLMY
+687 PDQWSAVVALMY

-713 RSDHMASKIAGL
+713 RSDRMGTKIAGL
-725 VRSSLGHALIHIKA
+725 VRSSLSHALTHIRA
-739 VTREVRS
+739 ITREART

>member
-1 MSGPGFPGVEH
+1 MGRATPHTAEH
-12 SAQVAARQNPVRF
+12 G
-25 VPASRYAPVRTVSA
+25 PASRFAPLRTVSA
-39 WIALACVAVMAA
+39 VVVLSSIAFIAA
-51 APTPDAVQVQ
+51 APAPDHVQVL
-61 LCIATIAVYFLMGW
+61 LCIATIATYFLMSW
-75 LRPSGGPLR
+75 LRPSGGPFR
-84 SFVALLIIFT
+84 TFVALLIVFT

-107 PVDSPLSIVGG
+107 PSDSVLSIIGG

-141 VYKRGPRPVP
+141 VYKRQPRP
-151 VAPDACP
+151 APLSASACP

-183 VNYPAGRVNVYLLDD
+183 VNYPAGRVKVYLLDD
-198 GGTLGKRTQADPKKA
+198 GGTDGKRGQADPKKA

-218 RHEHL
+218 RHDHL
-223 KAVCERLGA
+223 KEVCARLGA
-232 HYLTREKNDHAK
+232 HYLTREKNNHAK
-244 AGNINAALKHTHGD
+244 AGNINAALQKTDGE

-270 TDILTRTVGYFVED
+270 TDILTRTVGYFIED

-298 PDPLERNLGTFRNM
+298 PDPLERNLDTFRKM

-322 IQRGLDGLNASFF
+322 IQRGLDGLNAAFF

-340 VLRREYIME
+340 LLRRKYIME
-349 IGGIQGETITED
+349 IGGIQGDTITED
-361 AETALELHARGYRS
+361 AETALELHSRGYRS

-411 KNPLLKKGLTFAQRV
+411 KNPLLKKGLTLAQRI

-449 LYLLLG
+449 LYLLFG
-455 VRVYVGDLSDF
+455 VQVYVGDLSDF

-500 QSIHCSGAIFQVL
+500 QSIHCSGAILQVL

-538 ARPFYV
+538 ARPFYI
-544 LIAIVCLGELAG
+544 LIAIVCLGQIAG
-556 LVRWFI
+556 IIRFFV
-562 DPVGAGVISVLLF
+562 DPVGAGVVSVLLF

-602 FEMRRPV
+602 FDTDRPV
-609 TLRHD
+609 ALHQP
-614 GAAVPCE
+614 GMAIAGN
-621 MTDVSITGMGCL
+621 MTDISITGMG
-633 VRSADEGHF
+633 VRVPHEAGKRF
-642 AEGDIFRADARDLG
+642 AVGDTLQADAQELG
-656 ASTPAQLDLKVLS
+656 ASSPTQLHLKVLS
-669 AVSTA
+669 VLD
-674 EGQKLG
+674 EPGGQKLG
-680 LSFVIST
+680 LSFDIRT
-687 HEQWSAVVGLMY
+687 PDQWSAVVALMY

-713 RSDHMASKIAGL
+713 SADDMGAKIAGL
-725 VRSSLGHALIHIKA
+725 VRSSLSHALIHIRA
-739 VTREVRS
+739 ITREVRT